1 MPALTPVKLIDPV
14 SFLTIGPVH
23 YVVLSAVLFCIGLF
37 GVLAKRNAV
46 MVLICIELMLNAVN
60 INLVAFNKFV
70 SPGDFIGQI
79 FALFAITVAAAE
91 VGLGLAIIIAIYRNK
106 VTVNLDE
113 FDLLKW

>member
-1 MPALTPVKLIDPV
+1 MQIPVVKLIDPV
-14 SFLTIGPVH
+14 TMLSIGPAH
-23 YVVLSAVLFCIGLF
+23 YVILSAVLFCIGLF

-60 INLVAFNKFV
+60 INLAAFSKYV
-70 SPGDFIGQI
+70 TPADFTGQI
-79 FALFAITVAAAE
+79 FAIFVIAVAAAE

-106 VTVNLDE
+106 VSVNLDD